1 MVKKTFK
8 KTFSDKLKR
17 TLVFGA
23 TLLALGGA
31 QEAKAQG
38 LLERITNTLENINHE
53 VNQVNIKIS
62 NYNIQKERLK
72 RNIGRFDRN
81 TGGVISGTVNA
92 IAIRQAQKAVERQI
106 QQSGGT
112 YIATQQDFSYVQE
125 TPSRSYAYLK
135 QVERKRQAR
144 DQVKETIQQNES
156 RTVSYSNQSTRNYRK
171 KAYQGDVNT
180 VLNILNSKVDTK

>member
-8 KTFSDKLKR
+8 KAFSDKLKR
-17 TLVFGA
+17 ALVFGA

-92 IAIRQAQKAVERQI
+92 ITISQAQKNVERRI

-112 YIATQQDFSYVQE
+112 YVATQQDFSQEQE
-125 TPSRSYAYLK
+125 TPSRSAAYLK
-135 QVERKRQAR
+135 QVERKRQVR
-144 DQVKETIQQNES
+144 DQAKEMTQQNES
-156 RTVSYSNQSTRNYRK
+156 RSVSYSNKSTRNYQS